1 MLCLHNLKRLIKKR
15 MRRILKMVWWT
26 CTKKRMRINLELS
39 MTEVIVL
46 DREERECRYPM
57 DLEKRTCTCR
67 HWQIS
72 GLSCI
77 HAMFFVTSLQGLASE
92 IDQYVHEYYSVAKFN
107 ATYADNLPSIEAKQQ
122 CDIVDPGFV
131 LHAPIQTRAPAQ
143 REKKAVRGA
152 TARRLA
158 IRARKTERE
167 RERGGE
173 GNWR

>member
-1 MLCLHNLKRLIKKR
+1 
-15 MRRILKMVWWT
+15 
-26 CTKKRMRINLELS
+26 MRINLELS

-72 GLSCI
+72 GLPCI
-77 HAMFFVTSLQGLASE
+77 HAMFFVTSLQGLTSE
-92 IDQYVHEYYSVAKFN
+92 IDQYVHEYYSIAKFN

-131 LHAPIQTRAPAQ
+131 LHAPTQTRALGRP
-143 REKKAVRGA
+143 RKAR
-152 TARRLA
+152 
-158 IRARKTERE
+158 IRSWTKETKMQEM
-167 RERGGE
+167 
-173 GNWR
+173 WRIETYC